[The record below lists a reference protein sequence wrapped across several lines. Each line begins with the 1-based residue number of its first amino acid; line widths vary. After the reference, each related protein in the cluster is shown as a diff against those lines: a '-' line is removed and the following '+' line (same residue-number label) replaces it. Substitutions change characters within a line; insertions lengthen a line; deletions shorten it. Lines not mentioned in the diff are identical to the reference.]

1 MSCYTRESCWLLSI
15 FCLVFHVRVAGDCLV
30 IHVLVVC
37 YSLVIHVGV
46 ASYCRIIHMRVAGC
60 CLIIHVRVPG
70 NHLTDALITSNDK
83 GISFEDSPLQENNY
97 RTSRLNF
104 KPELQSP
111 FPSEL

>member
-1 MSCYTRESCWLLSI
+1 
-15 FCLVFHVRVAGDCLV
+15 
-30 IHVLVVC
+30 
-37 YSLVIHVGV
+37 
-46 ASYCRIIHMRVAGC
+46 MRVAGC
-60 CLIIHVRVPG
+60 CLIIHVRVAG

-111 FPSEL
+111 FPSELWKSFIIKSIELLINTPSFLGLFAVTLLNTRN